1 MGEYSSIVNWEKTIC
16 VWNELLSS
24 ILQKKFY
31 NFISTINASPVQSC
45 KLSLMIFGIYFDW
58 LLISLFQNFQSLFLV
73 IDFWSNLIQWTL
85 FLKIIYIVESFAR
98 SKSSTAVE
106 FTVMMYFFWL
116 LLVEFN
122 QLLNHH
128 QLIFLLFIIHRL
140 EHASENKSCVA
151 ILVWLV
157 DI

>member
-24 ILQKKFY
+24 ILQKKVY

-128 QLIFLLFIIHRL
+128 QLIFLLFIVHRL
-140 EHASENKSCVA
+140 DHASENKSCVA